1 MNRLLYALALV
12 LVMALAATAIAR
24 APAAPA
30 PPGNAYGAYGC
41 CCPWSAHLGICPVT
55 PGELLSSFD
64 DVCEIHEIHD
74 DKPDEFKFS
83 RYCDL
88 DKPGK
93 GALEGEIVVYPY
105 RGMTLRE
112 IALLFYG
119 YGFLE
124 TPNVAGILDL
134 LCRYERD

>member
-1 MNRLLYALALV
+1 MNRLPYALALV

-64 DVCEIHEIHD
+64 DVCVSSYD
-74 DKPDEFKFS
+74 DDGTPN
-83 RYCDL
+83 YCREGD
-88 DKPGK
+88 
-93 GALEGEIVVYPY
+93 EGEYPY

-119 YGFLE
+119 YGLLE
-124 TPNVAGILDL
+124 TPNVAGILNF
-134 LCRYERD
+134 LCGHDWNQW